1 MSTHREP
8 RPRPSSLNDSQG
20 SDHDL
25 IARAVRGDS
34 SAYDTLVTR
43 YRDRLYALV
52 YHMVLNA
59 QEAEDLAQETFVKA
73 YRNLGAF
80 RHESNFYTWL
90 YRIAVNLVYTQ
101 SKKHSRR
108 RALFTAAVQSG
119 DTLGS
124 HWPATPEE
132 LAQSEEA
139 REMILKAIHL
149 LDPRFRQ
156 VLILKE
162 LEGLEVAEVAK
173 ILGLPEGTV
182 KSRLYRAREDLR
194 RLLKSWKR
202 EAS

>member
-1 MSTHREP
+1 MSAKREP
-8 RPRPSSLNDSQG
+8 RPTPSSLNNSQETERA
-20 SDHDL
+20 L
-25 IARAVRGDS
+25 IARALKGDS
-34 SAYDTLVTR
+34 GAYDTLVTR
-43 YRDRLYALV
+43 FRDRLYALV

-73 YRNLGAF
+73 YRSLGKF
-80 RHESNFYTWL
+80 RQESNFYTWL

-101 SKKHSRR
+101 SKKYSRR

-119 DTLGS
+119 DSLGA

-139 REMILKAIHL
+139 REMILKAIHQ

-156 VLILKE
+156 VLVLKE

-182 KSRLYRAREDLR
+182 KSRLFRAREDLR

>member
-1 MSTHREP
+1 MKREP
-8 RPRPSSLNDSQG
+8 HPTPSSLNNSQET
-20 SDHDL
+20 DRQL
-25 IARAVRGDS
+25 IARALRGDS
-34 SAYDTLVTR
+34 GAYDTLVTR
-43 YRDRLYALV
+43 YRDRLYSLV
-52 YHMVLNA
+52 YHMVQNA

-73 YRNLGAF
+73 YRNLGKF

-101 SKKHSRR
+101 SKKYSRR
-108 RALFTAAVQSG
+108 RMLFTAAVMSG
-119 DTLGS
+119 DSLGAR
-124 HWPATPEE
+124 WPATPEE
-132 LAQSEEA
+132 LAQSEEVK
-139 REMILKAIHL
+139 EMILKAIHQ

-182 KSRLYRAREDLR
+182 KSRLFRAREDLR

-202 EAS
+202 ESS

>member
-1 MSTHREP
+1 MKREP
-8 RPRPSSLNDSQG
+8 RPEPSSLKSNQESDRRLIELALRGG
-20 SDHDL
+20 S
-25 IARAVRGDS
+25 G
-34 SAYDTLVTR
+34 AYDALVTR
-43 YRDRLYALV
+43 YRDRVYSLV

-73 YRNLGAF
+73 YRNLGKF

-101 SKKHSRR
+101 SKKYSRR
-108 RALFTAAVQSG
+108 RLLFTAAVQSG
-119 DTLGS
+119 DPMGAR
-124 HWPATPEE
+124 WPATPEE

-139 REMILKAIHL
+139 KEMILKAICQ

-156 VLILKE
+156 VLVLKE
-162 LEGLEVAEVAK
+162 LEGLDVAEVAK

-182 KSRLYRAREDLR
+182 KSRLFRAREDLR